1 MPETDDNV
9 VLSEEI
15 VGELS
20 EDDPVERAVFY
31 SLDEAAQK
39 LEEQGDFDPMLIIV
53 QGEEIHVDE
62 PDGDDEETII
72 AAAQK
77 TVYQMAKVAD
87 AYVFVYDGFVDL
99 DDDSSDAIIVEYA
112 RKGDSEAQ
120 VLAWLYAGHDDHL
133 HFSEPLYSLGNA
145 PSMFDVPDEEKS
157 ADGDAGGAG
166 DEAGDAA
173 TAASDAA
180 AAAAAAAADPADAD
194 SPATAG

>member
-9 VLSEEI
+9 VLSDEI

-145 PSMFDVPDEEKS
+145 PSMFDMPDGENSE
-157 ADGDAGGAG
+157 DGDAGGEDAAG
-166 DEAGDAA
+166 DEA
-173 TAASDAA
+173 AA
-180 AAAAAAAADPADAD
+180 AAPTDSD
-194 SPATAG
+194 SPTTAGQ